1 MFKICPLAKRR
12 KWERKRGR
20 MREGDRGGR
29 ERTRKG
35 GRGREEEDR
44 EGERRKQNNLVAVS
58 QPRNSGVEVSWSLR
72 GAPRQVA
79 LHSMALLQAQ

>member
-20 MREGDRGGR
+20 MGEADRGER

-35 GRGREEEDR
+35 GRGRREEEER
-44 EGERRKQNNLVAVS
+44 EGERRQQSKLVAVS
-58 QPRNSGVEVSWSLR
+58 QPRNSGV
-72 GAPRQVA
+72 
-79 LHSMALLQAQ
+79 